1 MISRPSIPDG
11 PDRAAFWHGGSMKN
25 QLVRWTALAIA
36 FAIAAASLAAC
47 GAPAAPGPT
56 PASTEAAPAVAGVP
70 VRLELGTYYNITP
83 AQLAEMLK
91 HKDFYFV
98 NVHVPYAGELEQT
111 DAFIPFQSTETQRV
125 TDYPA
130 DKSAK
135 IVLYCRSGRMS
146 TIVAQEQVKAGYTN
160 VWNLDGGFEAWEQ
173 AGYSVIQK

>member
-1 MISRPSIPDG
+1 MSEL
-11 PDRAAFWHGGSMKN
+11 MKN
-25 QLVRWTALAIA
+25 KFVKLTALVITLAITL
-36 FAIAAASLAAC
+36 AIAAASLAAC
-47 GAPAAPGPT
+47 GTPAAPGPT
-56 PASTEAAPAVAGVP
+56 PASTGAAPVEGAP
-70 VRLELGTYYNITP
+70 VHLELGTYYNVTP

-130 DKSAK
+130 DKSAR

-146 TIVAQEQVKAGYTN
+146 TIVSQELVNAGYSN
-160 VWNLDGGFEAWEQ
+160 VWNLDGGFNAWEQ
-173 AGYSVIQK
+173 AGYALIHK